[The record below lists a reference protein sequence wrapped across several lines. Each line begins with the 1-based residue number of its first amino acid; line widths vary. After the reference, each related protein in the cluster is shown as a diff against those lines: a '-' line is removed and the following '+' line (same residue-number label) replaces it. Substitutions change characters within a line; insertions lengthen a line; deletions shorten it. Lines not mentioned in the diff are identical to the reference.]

1 MTRYVPF
8 DLLREHMTEENT
20 ARALA
25 ALPGL
30 RGVLVYVFPYFAGD
44 SEGNISL
51 YARGKDYHTVA
62 GRLLEERCAR
72 LRAKHTGSTFLP
84 YVDASPFPEVYAAAA
99 AGLGVIG
106 KNNLLITP
114 EYGSYVFIGIIATDA
129 LADTLAEGGYPTP
142 ASTPGDGAN
151 TTAGNTPTSADRA
164 PTPAIQACIGCLACI
179 RACPG
184 GALREG
190 TFDKTACLSDITQ
203 RKGELSEAER
213 ELVKGGGMIWG
224 CDICQ
229 TVCPMNRTAALTD
242 IGEFRDDLILSLS
255 AADIPSTNREFK
267 AKYGAYAFSWRG
279 RAPLARNGEILDKK

>member
-1 MTRYVPF
+1 MIRYVPF

-30 RGVLVYVFPYFAGD
+30 RGVLVYVFPYFAGET
-44 SEGNISL
+44 EGNISL
-51 YARGKDYHTVA
+51 YARGKDYHAVA
-62 GRLLEERCAR
+62 GARLEERCAR
-72 LRAKHTGSTFLP
+72 LRAEHRGSTFLP

-114 EYGSYVFIGIIATDA
+114 EYGSYVFIGVIATDA
-129 LADTLAEGGYPTP
+129 AADIAAAEGGYPTP
-142 ASTPGDGAN
+142 
-151 TTAGNTPTSADRA
+151 ADRA

-184 GALREG
+184 GALGQG
-190 TFDKTACLSDITQ
+190 TFDKNLCLSDITQ
-203 RKGELSEAER
+203 RKGELTEAER
-213 ELVKGGGMIWG
+213 ELVRRGGMMWG

-229 TVCPMNRTAALTD
+229 TVCPMNRAAALTD

-255 AADIPSTNREFK
+255 AADIPNTNREFK

-279 RAPLARNGEILDKK
+279 RAPLARNGEILEME